1 VLQRLARP
9 DEIVLAP
16 AATVLLSNTAV
27 SGITKCAPFPISTFV
42 PQIASHSM
50 KLLTHAGAWDYGI
63 ADNLCSADILALGGH
78 AVTTYY
84 ASFSA
89 KYRSTVCF

>member
-1 VLQRLARP
+1 M
-9 DEIVLAP
+9 
-16 AATVLLSNTAV
+16 NTRTRRHV
-27 SGITKCAPFPISTFV
+27 TSRYSLFPGRGVTKSAPFPISTCV
-42 PQIASHSM
+42 PQIASHSI